1 MNDLEDMARISIA
14 EGRAERFNS
23 LVVKRDTQR
32 SRSEFSLVYH
42 GYRDGQHWGRSPDG
56 GRMPIKATSP
66 GTIKRGQMFVGMRAS
81 GTGAIY
87 ATWMP

>member
-32 SRSEFSLVYH
+32 SRSEFSLVV
-42 GYRDGQHWGRSPDG
+42 SVP
-56 GRMPIKATSP
+56 
-66 GTIKRGQMFVGMRAS
+66 
-81 GTGAIY
+81 
-87 ATWMP
+87 